1 MACECIKFRTV
12 AYDSTPYDSD
22 ARPGYPAERATP
34 GDLGRILAKAGT
46 ATLIPGD
53 EPPEGWPDSHG

>member
-22 ARPGYPAERATP
+22 ARPKVDALSAYFLHVDDAIECIAL
-34 GDLGRILAKAGT
+34 DLARS
-46 ATLIPGD
+46 LIADLKRFGNR
-53 EPPEGWPDSHG
+53 